1 MVFRDL
7 KNPNEPVEPV
17 DEMHLSFKHHLL
29 SWFLGF
35 YLLCVCVFFVA
46 ISNPR
51 NLTMVFKAPFDLH
64 RRPWPR
70 ALSSFRKGH
79 QVQYSSASMHPEC
92 RLSLARGFHHA
103 NRECRFL
110 MLFFG
115 QENKEIVILN
125 MLKWQQQKK
134 HWRLLEKPAINW

>member
-7 KNPNEPVEPV
+7 NNPNEPVEPV

-79 QVQYSSASMHPEC
+79 QTSGPVQQCIHAPRMQTVTC
-92 RLSLARGFHHA
+92 QGFSPC
-103 NRECRFL
+103 ES
-110 MLFFG
+110 
-115 QENKEIVILN
+115 
-125 MLKWQQQKK
+125 
-134 HWRLLEKPAINW
+134 

>member
-1 MVFRDL
+1 MNQL
-7 KNPNEPVEPV
+7 NQLMKCIY
-17 DEMHLSFKHHLL
+17 LL
-29 SWFLGF
+29 SITCFLGF
-35 YLLCVCVFFVA
+35 LGFIYCVCVCVFFVA

-110 MLFFG
+110 YNAIFWSRKQRNRDFEYVEMATA
-115 QENKEIVILN
+115 
-125 MLKWQQQKK
+125 KK
-134 HWRLLEKPAINW
+134 ALETFRKASYKLVSSHL